1 LALNPDNW
9 RVRNNLG
16 VLLAKSG
23 NFKEAAVHFQEAVR
37 INPDDI
43 SAKKNLERIR
53 SLLGS
58 QSVK

>member
-1 LALNPDNW
+1 
-9 RVRNNLG
+9 
-16 VLLAKSG
+16 
-23 NFKEAAVHFQEAVR
+23 VHFQEAVR